1 MKAHISHLF
10 IAVFQTSLLLM
21 TDNAQLAARL
31 DELTAFVEKQSKI
44 IARTGQQLIELQVRD
59 VKTKFHSLDNAPQID
74 TSDFITNEDVI
85 QLVAELQGQLDSL
98 EERTIRRNINALVGS
113 DGVLAPLSN
122 KDGEYTE
129 LFPATVAELKALNK
143 FEVVQLAEFFELV
156 AVEDDNKELQ
166 SFLASENADESQKH
180 LDSAT
185 AAPRAE
191 NLEDRVAAFSEEQLD
206 AVFDLVARYIGARAR
221 RGKNAW

>member
-1 MKAHISHLF
+1 
-10 IAVFQTSLLLM
+10 M
-21 TDNAQLAARL
+21 TDNALLAARL

-44 IARTGQQLIELQVRD
+44 IASTGQRLIELLVKD
-59 VKTKFHSLDNAPQID
+59 VKDKFHSTDRTPQID

-85 QLVAELQGQLDSL
+85 QLVGELQGQLDSL
-98 EERTIRRNINALVGS
+98 EERTIRRNINSLLEG

-122 KDGEYTE
+122 KDGEYTD

-180 LDSAT
+180 LESAT
-185 AAPRAE
+185 AAPPAQ
-191 NLEDRVAAFSEEQLD
+191 NLEDRVAAYSEEQID

-221 RGKNAW
+221 RGKGAW